1 MAGNVRLTQLA
12 RILDLPA
19 SSLTT
24 ADEARTA
31 VAARS
36 EDLAGELFVEA
47 ANNDDVTSTEAA
59 LLYLE
64 SRLEDFGDLVS
75 GEAEARIRTEFG
87 RRLAAW
93 E

>member
-1 MAGNVRLTQLA
+1 MAGNVRLTQVA
-12 RILDLPA
+12 RILDLPG
-19 SSLTT
+19 SDLTPEQAREAISARPEAF
-24 ADEARTA
+24 AD
-31 VAARS
+31 
-36 EDLAGELFVEA
+36 ELFVEA

-59 LLYLE
+59 LLYLD

-75 GEAEARIRTEFG
+75 GEAQARIRAEFG